1 MKQPRFKF
9 IVTYMV
15 AVKKEQVVFEDC
27 TLSNFVKKI
36 DRFQRTDMDF
46 DVNQI
51 LDIEQFELVEVL

>member
-1 MKQPRFKF
+1 
-9 IVTYMV
+9 MV

-36 DRFQRTDMDF
+36 DRFQRTNMDF

-51 LDIEQFELVEVL
+51 LDICQFKLVEVL

>member
-1 MKQPRFKF
+1 L
-9 IVTYMV
+9 
-15 AVKKEQVVFEDC
+15 KEQVVFEDC

-51 LDIEQFELVEVL
+51 LDIEQFKLVEVL

>member
-1 MKQPRFKF
+1 MKQPIFKF
-9 IVTYMV
+9 IVTDMV

-51 LDIEQFELVEVL
+51 LDIEQFKLVEVL